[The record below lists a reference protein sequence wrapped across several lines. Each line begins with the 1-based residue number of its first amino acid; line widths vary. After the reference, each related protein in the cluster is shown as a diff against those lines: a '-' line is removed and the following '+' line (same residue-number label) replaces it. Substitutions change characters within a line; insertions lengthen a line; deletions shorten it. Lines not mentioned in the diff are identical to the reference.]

1 MKNFININN
10 DINRGENI
18 NKNNKGENDINN
30 KTKMKKLIFNDDDF
44 SSLENNNENINNEII
59 HRNLENN
66 KVNNIILN
74 NSSALLSDI
83 KSVYGSNLS
92 KNEYVFNSLNSSIM
106 TNFSLCKKDNTSN
119 KNIVQAQNKNSKNNK
134 KQLKNNEQ
142 VNSNICSTTNISSS
156 EKAVSKCT
164 CKNSNCLKFYCECFA
179 NGKFCENCVCVN
191 CKNTQEYKELRL
203 EKYNIIIS
211 RNPKAIQKI
220 NSTKRSWTC
229 KCRNSNCSKKYCD
242 CFQNGRFC
250 TSKCRCINCM
260 NKNSNGNRNNG
271 GNRKTKIKRIR
282 GLKRE
287 KINKIINKRNKRQKI
302 ISEKINYENN
312 NESNFNNE
320 EKKIEN
326 SKINLTTPKKQ
337 KRNLD
342 KNDIYY
348 YYKNG
353 STTAALTQEKE
364 KRKLLFDI
372 KEFRLIPY
380 ISASGKDIIKVIKI
394 DKLIFNNKEYN
405 VLLGI
410 IDCISID
417 NVDVILNRN
426 LLEE

>member
-106 TNFSLCKKDNTSN
+106 TNFSLSKKDSTP
-119 KNIVQAQNKNSKNNK
+119 KKKIDHIPIQNSKN
-134 KQLKNNEQ
+134 KQKPLKNSEQ
-142 VNSNICSTTNISSS
+142 VNSNIGSTTNMSST
-156 EKAVSKCT
+156 ERGVSRCT

-179 NGKFCENCVCVN
+179 NGKFCENCICIN
-191 CKNTQEYKELRL
+191 CKNTQEFKDLRL
-203 EKYNIIIS
+203 EKYNLIIS
-211 RNPKAIQKI
+211 RNPKAFQKI

-242 CFQNGRFC
+242 CFQNGRSC
-250 TSKCRCINCM
+250 TSKCKCINCL
-260 NKNSNGNRNNG
+260 NKKINGNRNKNNKG
-271 GNRKTKIKRIR
+271 EKKIKRIR
-282 GLKRE
+282 GLKKDKFNRL
-287 KINKIINKRNKRQKI
+287 INKRIKRSKI
-302 ISEKINYENN
+302 ITENINTEINNENN
-312 NESNFNNE
+312 ANNSNIEDKKLENPFINFN
-320 EKKIEN
+320 
-326 SKINLTTPKKQ
+326 TPKKP
-337 KRNLD
+337 NNNSD

-348 YYKNG
+348 YYKNA
-353 STTAALTQEKE
+353 SSTAALTQKKERKKLFFDSKTEK
-364 KRKLLFDI
+364 KRKDI
-372 KEFRLIPY
+372 Y
-380 ISASGKDIIKVIKI
+380 T
-394 DKLIFNNKEYN
+394 KLQM
-405 VLLGI
+405 
-410 IDCISID
+410 D
-417 NVDVILNRN
+417 NV
-426 LLEE
+426 